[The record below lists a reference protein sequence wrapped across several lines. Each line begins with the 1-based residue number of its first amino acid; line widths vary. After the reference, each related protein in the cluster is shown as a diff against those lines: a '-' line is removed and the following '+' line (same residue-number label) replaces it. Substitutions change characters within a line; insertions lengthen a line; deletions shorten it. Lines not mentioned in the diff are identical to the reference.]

1 MPTISSS
8 IPALRL
14 RALNSAPVR
23 PDGDYVLYWMTAF
36 RRLSWNFALDRAV
49 ERARELGKP
58 LLIFEAIRCGYRWAS
73 DRLHKFVLDGMAEHA
88 RALVGSGVG
97 YFPYVEPSDGAA
109 SGLLEALSARAC
121 LIVADDAPI
130 FFLPRML
137 AAAAARSTV
146 RVEAVDS
153 NGLLP
158 LRTADKT
165 HLTAYSLRRFLQGEL
180 PRHLGD
186 LPAAEL
192 FASAPLSEF
201 KGLRKEISKRWPAAS
216 SEMLSGTPDAL
227 RSLPIDHRVLLVA
240 ETPGGEA
247 AARARLRRF
256 LEGNLSRYGEARNE
270 PAEEVTSGLSPY
282 LHFGHISTAEIFS
295 ALAAKEDWNPAKIGP
310 LKNGK
315 KEGWWGMS
323 AAAESFLD
331 QLVTWREL
339 GYNHASRRDDIDR
352 YESLPAWA
360 KETLEAHENDPRME
374 IYSFADFEAA
384 RTRDEIWNA
393 AQTQLLREGKIH
405 NYLRMLWG
413 KKVLHWSRSPREA
426 VEILIELNNKYALDG
441 RDPNSYSGIFWCLG
455 LYDRPWAPI
464 RPIFGAIRYMSSD
477 STRRKLKIDRYL
489 ARYSPGAPE
498 RQGELFRSID
508 RVARSA

>member
-1 MPTISSS
+1 
-8 IPALRL
+8 
-14 RALNSAPVR
+14 
-23 PDGDYVLYWMTAF
+23 MTAF

-49 ERARELGKP
+49 EQARELGKP

-73 DRLHKFVLDGMAEHA
+73 DRLHKFVLDGMAEHSRVLA
-88 RALVGSGVG
+88 GSGVG
-97 YFPYVEPSDGAA
+97 YFPYVEPSEGAG
-109 SGLLEALSARAC
+109 SGLLEALAARAC

-130 FFLPRML
+130 FFLPKIL
-137 AAAAARSTV
+137 GAAAARSTV
-146 RVEAVDS
+146 RVEAIDS

-158 LRTADKT
+158 LRAADKT

-186 LPAAEL
+186 LPAAEP
-192 FASAPLSEF
+192 FAGKPLPGF
-201 KGLRKEISKRWPAAS
+201 KGLPKEIAKRWPEAS
-216 SEMLSGTPDAL
+216 AEMLSGTSGAL
-227 RSLPIDHRVLLVA
+227 KSLPIDHGVLPVA
-240 ETPGGEA
+240 EIPGGGV
-247 AARARLRRF
+247 AARARLSRF
-256 LEGNLSRYGEARNE
+256 LEHNLRRYGEARNE

-282 LHFGHISTAEIFS
+282 LHFGHISTAEILTE
-295 ALAAKEDWNPAKIGP
+295 LAEQEDWTPARIGP

-331 QLVTWREL
+331 ELVTWREL
-339 GYNHASRRDDIDR
+339 GYNHADRRDDIDR

-360 KETLEAHENDPRME
+360 RETLGAHENDPRAE
-374 IYSFADFEAA
+374 IYTLAQFEAA
-384 RTRDEIWNA
+384 KTHDEIWNA
-393 AQTQLLREGKIH
+393 AQTQLVREGTIH

-441 RDPNSYSGIFWCLG
+441 RNPNSYSGIFWCLG
-455 LYDRPWAPI
+455 RYDRPWAPI

-477 STRRKLKIDRYL
+477 STRRKLKIGPYL
-489 ARYSPGAPE
+489 ARYSPTAPK
-498 RQGELFRSID
+498 RQGELF
-508 RVARSA
+508 

>member
-1 MPTISSS
+1 MPAHRSS

-14 RALNSAPVR
+14 RNLNTAPVR
-23 PDGDYVLYWMTAF
+23 PDGEYVLYWMTAF

-49 ERARELGKP
+49 ERARELNKP

-73 DRLHKFVLDGMAEHA
+73 DRLHKFVLDGMAEHEQ
-88 RALVGSGVG
+88 ALAGSGVG
-97 YFPYVEPSDGAA
+97 YFSYVEPADGAG
-109 SGLLEALSARAC
+109 SGLLEALAARAC
-121 LIVADDAPI
+121 LIVADDAPV
-130 FFLPRML
+130 FFLPKML
-137 AAAAARSTV
+137 AAAAERSKV
-146 RVEAVDS
+146 LVEAVDS

-158 LRTADKT
+158 IRAADKT

-186 LPAAEL
+186 LPAAEP
-192 FASAPLSEF
+192 FSGSPLPKF
-201 KGLRKEISKRWPAAS
+201 GGVPREIAKRWPAAS
-216 SEMLSGTPDAL
+216 SEMLSGTSGAL
-227 RSLPIDHRVLLVA
+227 NSLPIDHGIPPVL
-240 ETPGGEA
+240 ETPGGEV
-247 AARARLRRF
+247 AARARLGRF
-256 LEGNLSRYGEARNE
+256 LERNLSRYGEARNE
-270 PAEEVTSGLSPY
+270 PAEEVTSGLSAY
-282 LHFGHISTAEIFS
+282 LHFGHISTAEILIE
-295 ALAAKEDWNPAKIGP
+295 LADQEDWTPAKIGP

-331 QLVTWREL
+331 ELVTWREL
-339 GYNHASRRDDIDR
+339 GYNHAARRDDIDR

-360 KETLEAHENDPRME
+360 RETLEAHESDPRTE
-374 IYSFADFEAA
+374 IYSLAEFEAA
-384 RTRDEIWNA
+384 QTRDEIWNA
-393 AQTQLLREGKIH
+393 AQTQLVREGTIH

-441 RDPNSYSGIFWCLG
+441 RNPNSYSGIFWCLG
-455 LYDRPWAPI
+455 RYDRPWAPI

-489 ARYSPGAPE
+489 ARYSPGAPG
-498 RQGELFRSID
+498 RQGELFGLR
-508 RVARSA
+508 